1 MISAEQEKL
10 LQDGFTRDQIDE
22 INAGVKAG
30 LNTALYAHRDFLPVQ
45 MHQIRLGLEED
56 LPVSLYAKPEFDWFQ
71 MEEIRKGLKAGVDV
85 SRYTLSEISY
95 DKMRE
100 IRKGLESGMDLSHYV
115 RLDAGIIRQLR
126 KAKSSGVNLL
136 KYINEGY
143 DADQL
148 DEIRV
153 ALEKGVTMDPFLSKE
168 YRSASLAE
176 IRLGLE
182 NRVDVSLFA
191 LSEYKWR
198 QMREIRLGLESRV
211 PVEKYAGK
219 LYSWDQMREI
229 RLGLEQGLDVEGYR
243 LLRYTAGEMRKKR
256 IAMLEEIRSEQE
268 ALRES
273 RVKSEDF
280 LFEFSANNMDA
291 YITVLTQGKEIHRED
306 LQEILE
312 ANNIR
317 KGIREEAVE
326 QLISG
331 RYGRQAILIAQGQ
344 IPHKGEDGWYEFFF
358 RTNLDRK
365 PKVLSDGSV
374 DYQNIDWFEMVQEGW
389 ELAYYHEA
397 KEGTDG
403 YNVSGEVIKARKG
416 QEQRTLKGQGFR
428 LEEDRRTYVATMSGM
443 IRLDDNEMSVTNHMV
458 LEEVTMATGNVRFD
472 GSIHVLG
479 NITSGTVVEAS
490 GDIVVDGNVE
500 AAAIT
505 SGGSVV
511 LKKGMN
517 SAGRGTIQAGKDVVS
532 RFFEAAR
539 VIAKGDIE
547 VDKCLNSQLY
557 ANGKIIC
564 TRTIAGGIAQA
575 EKGYRVNHVGNQV
588 GIRTVLKLKVDDTI
602 REENKKVK
610 ASMREVKH
618 ELELL
623 SNTYKEYKEKFPPEV
638 RCNMGIF
645 AKIEN
650 AVFAK
655 KQQYEKL
662 VALCTEYE
670 KTIKVSNESK
680 IIIGGQAH
688 EGTILEMNG
697 CRWLAND
704 EYNITVKRQD
714 SEMEVVNN

>member
-1 MISAEQEKL
+1 MISAEQKKL

-30 LNTALYAHRDFLPVQ
+30 LNTALYAHRDFLSVQ
-45 MHQIRLGLEED
+45 MHQIRLGLEEG

-85 SRYTLSEISY
+85 SRYTLPEISY

-100 IRKGLESGMDLSHYV
+100 IRKGLENGMDLTRYL

-153 ALEKGVTMDPFLSKE
+153 ALEQGVAMDPFLSKE

-191 LSEYKWR
+191 FPFYKWR

-229 RLGLEQGLDVEGYR
+229 RLGLEQGLDVEDYR

-256 IAMLEEIRSEQE
+256 IAMLEEICSEQE

-291 YITVLTQGKEIHRED
+291 YVTVLTQGKEIRRED
-306 LQEILE
+306 LLEILE

-331 RYGRQAILIAQGQ
+331 RYGRQAIMIAQGQ

-358 RTNLDRK
+358 RTNIDRK
-365 PKVLSDGSV
+365 PKTLSDGSV
-374 DYQNIDWFEMVQEGW
+374 DYQNIEWFEMVQEGW

-403 YNVSGEVIKARKG
+403 YNVSGDVIKARKG
-416 QEQRTLKGQGFR
+416 QEQRALKGNGFR
-428 LEEDRRTYVATMSGM
+428 LEKDRRTYVATMSGM
-443 IRLDDNEMSVTNHMV
+443 ARLEDNELSVTNHMV

-472 GSIHVLG
+472 GNVHVLG

-500 AAAIT
+500 AATIT

-532 RFFEAAR
+532 RFFESAK

-564 TRTIAGGIAQA
+564 ARIIAGGIAQA
-575 EKGYRVNHVGNQV
+575 EKGYRVNHVGNQA
-588 GIRTVLKLKVDDTI
+588 GLRTVLKLKVDDTI

-610 ASMREVKH
+610 ASIREVQH

-623 SNTYKEYKEKFPPEV
+623 NNTYKEYKEKFPPEV
-638 RCNMGIF
+638 RCNMEIF

-650 AVFAK
+650 AIFAK
-655 KQQYEKL
+655 KQKYEKL
-662 VALCTEYE
+662 VSLCTEYE
-670 KTIKVSNESK
+670 NAIRVSNESK
-680 IIIGGQAH
+680 IIISGQAH